1 MALSEM
7 WLLVGILAL
16 FSLVS
21 LYMGFRLAR
30 STETVPE
37 RLEHFSGRPSA
48 LEGLELREPF
58 FDRIVRPTLARM
70 VRAASRLAPQ
80 RNVERLRRDLIVA
93 GDPYGLTVADFLGI
107 KVLAALLAAYLT
119 FILPMPR
126 KSLTPLFVLVLGIIG
141 FYLPN
146 IWLRLRISARKAEI
160 ARALP
165 DALDMLTVCVHAGL
179 SLDSAFQKI
188 SEKWQNALAQEF
200 SRTLTEIRIG
210 VSRHEALR
218 NMASRA
224 DVPDVSNFVAV
235 LIQADRLGLSIGK
248 TLEAQAEQLRVL
260 RRQRAEEKARQAPI
274 KMLFPLVF
282 LIFPALFA
290 VILGPAIPALIESLS
305 QLIR

>member
-1 MALSEM
+1 LLGL
-7 WLLVGILAL
+7 WPLVGILAL
-16 FSLVS
+16 FSIIF
-21 LYMGFRLAR
+21 LYLGFRSAR

-37 RLEHFSGRPSA
+37 RLEHFSARPPS
-48 LEGLELREPF
+48 LEELELREPF
-58 FDRIVRPTLARM
+58 FDRVVRPALAGM
-70 VRAASRLAPQ
+70 VRAAGRLAPQ
-80 RNVERLRRDLIVA
+80 RNVEQLRRALTVA

-107 KVLAALLAAYLT
+107 KVLTALLAAYSA
-119 FILPMPR
+119 FVLPMPR
-126 KSLTPLFVLVLGIIG
+126 KSLIPLFAPILGAVG
-141 FYLPN
+141 FYAPN

-160 ARALP
+160 AKTLP

-200 SRTLTEIRIG
+200 GRTLSEIRIG

-218 NMASRA
+218 NMAHRI

-235 LIQADRLGLSIGK
+235 LIQADQLGLSIGK

-290 VILGPAIPALIESLS
+290 VILGPSIPILMELLS
-305 QLIR
+305 QFFR